1 MDLVETTWRSTIPP
15 GFEVRLTTDVAC
27 PRHDP
32 PPDNPPSREVL
43 IWSFADD
50 VVEIRLWG

>member
-1 MDLVETTWRSTIPP
+1 MTVNDTP

-32 PPDNPPSREVL
+32 PPDNPLSREVL